1 MHHARRLTTVACA
14 IVALVVMRSTA
25 VLVGD
30 PADLPNH
37 KQYDYIIIGAGPGGS
52 TVANRLSEDP
62 HVNVLLVEAGPSD
75 EGVLAIEVPFLASQL
90 QPNTPYDWNYTTTPQ
105 QGLNGRAISYARGH
119 VLGGSSS
126 LNLMVWTRSS
136 RDDFDSYAAV
146 AGDPGW
152 SWSAMQ
158 SYFRKVEHLVPPTD
172 GHKPAGEIDPQIHS
186 HHGYVNITLPNAKFP
201 TDSHIIATTHDLP
214 DEFPFNLDSNSGNP
228 IGLGWTQG
236 TYGNGRRSSASSSY
250 INPFLSRDNL
260 DVLVNTTATRIV
272 QTGRANG
279 HPEFRAVEVQRSRTS
294 SNHTLH
300 AVKEIILS
308 AGAINTPKLLM
319 LSGIGPEPQLRSL
332 GIAPIADNSHVGQHL
347 VDHPRV
353 SNQFG
358 VAHPQYDVTDAI
370 GRNTTL
376 FNALLQEWK
385 NTQPHRGFLANGGSN
400 QVGWFRIPDDDPI
413 WDTVEDPST
422 GPTSPHYEFLFR
434 PGFAS
439 TLGQPAPSSGN
450 FLTVN
455 TVVVSPSSSGSVTL
469 ASADPFD
476 PPLIDPNFLNSTF
489 DIYALRTAIRAA
501 VRFLSAPTWD
511 GFITGQAG
519 PFADVD
525 LSSDDAVDAW
535 ARAQAST
542 IWHPV
547 GTARMGACGQTASVV
562 DPDLRVK
569 GVEGVRVV
577 DASVFPT
584 IPAAHPQAVV
594 YVFAERAADL
604 IKHGQRAC

>member
-1 MHHARRLTTVACA
+1 MSV
-14 IVALVVMRSTA
+14 TA
-25 VLVGD
+25 VLLTS
-30 PADLPNH
+30 PADLPAH
-37 KQYDYIIIGAGPGGS
+37 KLYDYIVVGAGPGGS

-62 HVNVLLVEAGPSD
+62 RLNVLLIEAGPTD
-75 EGVLAIEVPFLASQL
+75 EGVLAIEVPYLAGQL

-105 QGLNGRAISYARGH
+105 QGLNGRVVSYARGH

-146 AGDPGW
+146 SGDPGW
-152 SWSAMQ
+152 SWSAIQ
-158 SYFRKVEHLVPPTD
+158 PYFQKAEHLVPPTD
-172 GHKPAGEIDPQIHS
+172 GHTTAGEIDPRIHS
-186 HHGYVNITLPNAKFP
+186 QHGYVNITLPNAEFP
-201 TDSHIIATTHDLP
+201 SDSHVITATQDLP
-214 DEFPFNLDSNSGNP
+214 AEFPFNLDSNSGNP
-228 IGLGWTQG
+228 IGLGWSQG

-250 INPFLSRDNL
+250 VHPFLSRGNF
-260 DVLVNTTATRIV
+260 DVLVNTTATKLV
-272 QTGRANG
+272 QTGLTNG
-279 HPEFRAVEVQRSRTS
+279 KPEFRAIEVMQSSTS
-294 SNHTLH
+294 PNFTLH
-300 AVKEIILS
+300 AAREIILS

-319 LSGIGPEPQLRSL
+319 LSGIGPTPELLSV
-332 GIAPIADNSHVGQHL
+332 GIVPVFNNSHIGQHL
-347 VDHPRV
+347 ADHPRV

-358 VAHPQYDVTDAI
+358 VTRPEYDITDTI

-376 FNALLQEWK
+376 FDALLQEWEE
-385 NTQPHRGFLANGGSN
+385 TQPHRGFFANGGSN
-400 QVGWFRIPDDDPI
+400 QVGWFRLTEDDPI
-413 WDTVEDPST
+413 WDTVGDPST

-434 PGFAS
+434 PGFTS
-439 TLGQPAPSSGN
+439 TLGEPAPPTGN
-450 FLTVN
+450 FFTIN
-455 TVVVSPSSSGSVTL
+455 TVLVSPSSRGSVAL

-476 PPLIDPNFLNSTF
+476 PPIIDPNFLNSTF
-489 DIYALRTAIRAA
+489 DIYTLRFAIRAA
-501 VRFLSAPTWD
+501 ARFLSAPTWD

-535 ARAQAST
+535 VRAQAST

-547 GTARMGACGQTASVV
+547 GTARMGACGEKASVV

-569 GVEGVRVV
+569 GIDGVRVV

-604 IKHGQRAC
+604 IKQGTQVC

>member
-1 MHHARRLTTVACA
+1 MHHADRLATVACA
-14 IVALVVMRSTA
+14 VLALAVTTSSA
-25 VLVGD
+25 VLLN
-30 PADLPNH
+30 PADLPAH
-37 KQYDYIIIGAGPGGS
+37 KQYDYIVVGAGPGGS

-62 HVNVLLVEAGPSD
+62 HINVLLIEAGPSD

-105 QGLNGRAISYARGH
+105 QALNGRVVSYARGH

-126 LNLMVWTRSS
+126 INLMVWTRSS
-136 RDDFDSYAAV
+136 RDDFNSYAAV

-152 SWSAMQ
+152 SWDSIEP
-158 SYFRKVEHLVPPTD
+158 YFSKVEHIVPPTD
-172 GHKPAGEIDPQIHS
+172 GHNTAGEIAPHIHS

-201 TDSHIIATTHDLP
+201 SDSHAIATTQDLP

-236 TYGNGRRSSASSSY
+236 TYGNGRRSSAASSY
-250 INPFLSRDNL
+250 INPFLYRANL
-260 DVLVNTTATRIV
+260 DVLVNTTATKLV
-272 QTGRANG
+272 QTGHANG
-279 HPEFRAVEVQRSRTS
+279 RPAFRAVEVKQSSTSR
-294 SNHTLH
+294 NYTLH
-300 AVKEIILS
+300 AATEIILS

-319 LSGIGPEPQLRSL
+319 LSGIGPGPQLHSL
-332 GIAPIADNSHVGQHL
+332 GIAPIVDNSHIGQHL

-358 VAHPQYDVTDAI
+358 VSRPEYDITDTI

-376 FNALLQEWK
+376 FDALLQEWQD
-385 NTQPHRGFLANGGSN
+385 TQPHRGFFANGGSN
-400 QVGWFRIPDDDPI
+400 QVGWFRIPQDDPI
-413 WDTVEDPST
+413 WDTVKDPST

-439 TLGQPAPSSGN
+439 TLGTPAPPGN

-455 TVVVSPSSSGSVTL
+455 TVVVAPSSSGSVTL

-476 PPLIDPNFLNSTF
+476 PPLIDPNFLNTTF

-501 VRFLSAPTWD
+501 ARFLSAPTWE

-525 LSSDDAVDAW
+525 LSSDDAVDTW
-535 ARAQAST
+535 ARAQVST

-547 GTARMGACGQTASVV
+547 GTARMGACGDETSVV

-604 IKHGQRAC
+604 IKHGRPAC